1 MNEYLTM
8 YLARERFE
16 RAREFAAQQAM
27 LRDVAPTRRPLRI
40 RVGEG
45 LIRAGRFLLRRAPEW
60 AAEPRHSS

>member
-16 RAREFAAQQAM
+16 RVRESAARQAM
-27 LRDVAPTRRPLRI
+27 LRDAAAPRRALRI

-45 LIRAGRFLLRRAPEW
+45 LIRAGQFLLRWAPEW
-60 AAEPRHSS
+60 ATEPRHSR